1 MNPLELRRRFL
12 IAESEL
18 NRTQAIEDCAEL
30 MAGAGGLAK
39 RAKSIGMIVSSVG
52 LLFSA
57 VAAIRRGRT
66 SKAAGPVSWL
76 QTAIKG
82 AGLVSTIWL
91 AFRQRRGDQKEVSSP
106 PASRG

>member
-39 RAKSIGMIVSSVG
+39 RAKSIGLMLSSVG

-82 AGLVSTIWL
+82 AGLASTLWL
-91 AFRQRRGDQKEVSSP
+91 AFRQRRGDQKD
-106 PASRG
+106 ASAPTTSRA